1 MSAESRNGTSGKRA
15 RLGTLG
21 ILACAVALVLA
32 LANGR
37 VALQV
42 YRVGGMIDPA
52 LAGQALA
59 LLAGGAAFA
68 ITRTSL
74 AGLALTGLSLWVY
87 WGMAPVIGQ
96 VLTGPPS
103 ELPLWLGPMEIAAF
117 LFFPLAFFAWRDV
130 AREPKT
136 REATQDAAGG

>member
-1 MSAESRNGTSGKRA
+1 MSAESEDDTPRGRA
-15 RLGTLG
+15 RLGLLG
-21 ILACAVALVLA
+21 VLACAVALVLA

-42 YRVGGMIDPA
+42 YQVGGMIDPA

-59 LLAGGAAFA
+59 LLAGAAAFA

-130 AREPKT
+130 ARRQKAGD
-136 REATQDAAGG
+136 ATQTARAS